1 MILIFF
7 DTNCLNIRT
16 KCIFYAHRPNDFRW
30 REWKSLFSRASR
42 YRSHGFV
49 HMRSRN
55 LDLFGKMAWSQLRHH
70 LLRQHRPGHVDGF
83 PMCQHGGLDAHS
95 IFGKSYTTYIN
106 AAEAHRCAACVCA
119 AWRGADSLHG
129 LAGTAGSRHSRQR
142 RWTIKGCSSSNSS
155 GRSLTQSELQKV
167 CL

>member
-1 MILIFF
+1 MLIFF

-55 LDLFGKMAWSQLRHH
+55 LDLFGKMAWSQLRHP

-106 AAEAHRCAACVCA
+106 AAEAHRCAACVRRGVALIACMDWRARQAVGTVGSVGGPSKDAVTA
-119 AWRGADSLHG
+119 AAEVL
-129 LAGTAGSRHSRQR
+129 HSRNCR
-142 RWTIKGCSSSNSS
+142 KCAC
-155 GRSLTQSELQKV
+155 EKM
-167 CL
+167 